1 MSQINGMGTPLG
13 MPDPLF
19 LMKTLSPK
27 SSNEVGG
34 LSFEKLMLN
43 SMGEVAGL
51 EQSAQTAIG
60 ENLAGSDVTLAES
73 VIAMREAELATRL
86 MLQVQRKVVDA
97 WKELKNMQM

>member
-1 MSQINGMGTPLG
+1 MSQINGLGTPLG
-13 MPDPLF
+13 VSEPLL
-19 LMKTLSPK
+19 LMKTLSPN
-27 SSNEVGG
+27 SSNEVSGP
-34 LSFEKLMLN
+34 SFEKLILD

-51 EQSAQTAIG
+51 EHAAQTTIG
-60 ENLAGSDVTLAES
+60 NNIAGSDVTLAES

>member
-13 MPDPLF
+13 VSDPLF

-27 SSNEVGG
+27 PSNEAGG
-34 LSFEKLMLN
+34 PSFEKLMLN
-43 SMGEVAGL
+43 SIGEVAGL
-51 EQSAQTAIG
+51 EHTAQTAIG

-86 MLQVQRKVVDA
+86 MLQVQRKIVDA

>member
-1 MSQINGMGTPLG
+1 MSQINGLGTPLG
-13 MPDPLF
+13 VSDPLF
-19 LMKTLSPK
+19 LMKTLSPN
-27 SSNEVGG
+27 STSEASG

-43 SMGEVAGL
+43 SMGEVAAL
-51 EQSAQTAIG
+51 EHSAQTAIG
-60 ENLAGSDVTLAES
+60 DNLSGSDVTLAES

>member
-13 MPDPLF
+13 VSESLF
-19 LMKTLSPK
+19 LMKTQSPK

-34 LSFEKLMLN
+34 LSFQKLILS

-51 EQSAQTAIG
+51 EQTAQTAIG